1 VTKHTD
7 AGHVPKSKA
16 ASVVN
21 ASSQSKKAKRPKDA
35 AGEERRTLLAS
46 NEVSRATDRIERC
59 NSTKSAG
66 RGGHSVCGRARSCA
80 SREGMKMWTAL
91 VGFHDRALA
100 AVQRVAIP
108 AALIIAGVA
117 FALLAEDRL

>member
-1 VTKHTD
+1 
-7 AGHVPKSKA
+7 
-16 ASVVN
+16 
-21 ASSQSKKAKRPKDA
+21 
-35 AGEERRTLLAS
+35 
-46 NEVSRATDRIERC
+46 
-59 NSTKSAG
+59 
-66 RGGHSVCGRARSCA
+66 
-80 SREGMKMWTAL
+80 MKMWTAL